1 MWRTASPS
9 CAPAGSSSSTSSRA
23 SARRPSAA
31 GRSSSPILPRS
42 TTSGGFP
49 GVHETELDS
58 RRLRIAFEGQVDA
71 IVKALARHEVLD
83 IRVHEGD
90 LEEVFLR
97 YYRGDER

>member
-1 MWRTASPS
+1 
-9 CAPAGSSSSTSSRA
+9 
-23 SARRPSAA
+23 
-31 GRSSSPILPRS
+31 
-42 TTSGGFP
+42 
-49 GVHETELDS
+49 
-58 RRLRIAFEGQVDA
+58 VDA